1 MAMNN
6 QKSLCKIEQKKAVNV
21 ISLVESS
28 LSGISSF
35 DLKQSRTPKELEPY
49 DALSDR
55 FIRAVEICL
64 KFFRSYERYLYGENS
79 ETVRDLLNRMEKSDM
94 IESTYLWM
102 EMRDIR
108 NRIVHDYLPEQIK
121 KIYDL
126 IMGKFSK
133 ELKQVKS
140 NIVQLRFED

>member
-1 MAMNN
+1 MNDS
-6 QKSLCKIEQKKAVNV
+6 KKIYEIAQKKVLGA
-21 ISLVESS
+21 ISMVESS
-28 LSGISSF
+28 LSDISPYNPE
-35 DLKQSRTPKELEPY
+35 QSYTAKELEPY

-55 FIRAVEICL
+55 FIRAVEISL
-64 KFFRSYERYLYGENS
+64 KFFRTYEIYLYGENS
-79 ETVRDLLNRMEKSDM
+79 ETIRDLLNRMEKTEL

-126 IMGKFSK
+126 IIDKFGK
-133 ELKQVKS
+133 ELS
-140 NIVQLRFED
+140 QLRSKISDIHFE

>member
-1 MAMNN
+1 MNDSKN
-6 QKSLCKIEQKKAVNV
+6 IYEITQKKVLEA

-28 LSGISSF
+28 LSDISPYNPE
-35 DLKQSRTPKELEPY
+35 QSYTAKELEPY

-55 FIRAVEICL
+55 FIRGVEISL
-64 KFFRSYERYLYGENS
+64 KFFRTYEMYLYGENS
-79 ETVRDLLNRMEKSDM
+79 ETIRDLLNRMEKTEL

-126 IMGKFSK
+126 IIDKFGK
-133 ELKQVKS
+133 ELS
-140 NIVQLRFED
+140 QLRSKIRDIHFE

>member
-1 MAMNN
+1 MKN
-6 QKSLCKIEQKKAVNV
+6 QKHLYEMEQNKAIEV

-28 LSGISSF
+28 LSDISPF
-35 DLKQSRTPKELEPY
+35 DFNKKYTPKELEPY

-55 FIRAVEICL
+55 FVRAVEICL
-64 KFFRSYERYLYGENS
+64 KFFRGHEKYLYGENS
-79 ETVRDLLNRMEKSDM
+79 ETMRDILNRMEKSGI

-102 EMRDIR
+102 EMRDMR

-126 IMGKFSK
+126 IMGKFAK
-133 ELKQVKS
+133 ELKQLKAKIKQIHF
-140 NIVQLRFED
+140 N

>member
-1 MAMNN
+1 MNDS
-6 QKSLCKIEQKKAVNV
+6 KKIYEIAQKKVLEA
-21 ISLVESS
+21 IFLVESS
-28 LSGISSF
+28 LSDISPYNPE
-35 DLKQSRTPKELEPY
+35 QSYTAKELEPY

-55 FIRAVEICL
+55 FVRAVEISL
-64 KFFRSYERYLYGENS
+64 KFFRTYEMYLYGENS
-79 ETVRDLLNRMEKSDM
+79 ETIRDLLNRMEKTEL

-126 IMGKFSK
+126 IIDKFGK
-133 ELKQVKS
+133 ELS
-140 NIVQLRFED
+140 LLRSKISDIHFE